1 MNPRDLALQVLNKLD
16 QEESGYPG
24 YSLDH
29 AFQHGIPCS
38 HRDRALA
45 VNLVQGVLRWRL
57 RLDWVLQQTVKFPFK
72 KIRPDVL
79 NVLRLALYQI
89 YFLDRIPDSAA
100 VNEAVKQAKR
110 VAANHVVKSVNA
122 ILRQVCREKGNVSFP
137 DCSSDSIHHFS
148 VRHSYPEWLVRKWV
162 RERGAVDA
170 EKLLIAGNRIPSL
183 IVRTNTLRTDRSRLT
198 ACLKEEGV
206 SATPTRFSP
215 EGLILEDLK
224 GPVDRLSAFQAG
236 FFQVQGEA
244 AQLCSHLLAP
254 KPGETILDVCAGL
267 GGKSTHMAQ
276 LMGNRGLIVGIDR
289 NRQKLLKLAESSRK
303 LGINVVKPL
312 AGDVER
318 ALPGLLRGS
327 FDRIMVDGPCSALGV
342 ISRHPDV
349 KWNREEKDLNR
360 LGKLQG
366 RILQRVLPLLRPGG
380 AMLYVTCTLSWEEN
394 EAVVESFLQK
404 NQGVRLVNLRN
415 ESPACARDLVDEAG
429 FMRSLPHVHGT
440 DGFFCALF
448 ERGG

>member
-1 MNPRDLALQVLNKLD
+1 MPQGGRRIGHANPFF
-16 QEESGYPG
+16 SGGIDPG
-24 YSLDH
+24 GL
-29 AFQHGIPCS
+29 
-38 HRDRALA
+38 
-45 VNLVQGVLRWRL
+45 
-57 RLDWVLQQTVKFPFK
+57 
-72 KIRPDVL
+72 
-79 NVLRLALYQI
+79 
-89 YFLDRIPDSAA
+89 
-100 VNEAVKQAKR
+100 
-110 VAANHVVKSVNA
+110 
-122 ILRQVCREKGNVSFP
+122 
-137 DCSSDSIHHFS
+137 
-148 VRHSYPEWLVRKWV
+148 
-162 RERGAVDA
+162 ERG
-170 EKLLIAGNRIPSL
+170 
-183 IVRTNTLRTDRSRLT
+183 
-198 ACLKEEGV
+198 
-206 SATPTRFSP
+206 
-215 EGLILEDLK
+215 
-224 GPVDRLSAFQAG
+224 LSAFQAG